1 MRRKNLN
8 GHRNG
13 SRSKLAVAELVRVL
27 DLVERRNCHQFRYVR
42 EVERRNCHQFRYV
55 HEVPPRRGT
64 ALIVVLVVIVLM
76 TLAAYTFSELMIIE
90 RLAADRFGR
99 EAAARAFAD
108 SGVELAA
115 AWIGTPADPGG
126 IPENLY
132 HNPAL
137 FGGVLVRDVEGD
149 RSRGRVSLVAPDTA
163 GAGGGLRAG
172 LIDESSKL
180 NLNALLSFDLDEE
193 QQREMLMYLPQ
204 MTEDIAD
211 AVLDWIDDDDEPRT
225 YGAESESY
233 PDYPARNGPLES
245 IDELL
250 LVAGVMPELLYGED
264 ANRNG
269 MLDPNEDDGDL
280 TAPFDNADGSLDAG
294 WAAYLTVYSRES
306 NLRSDGSA
314 KIDLN
319 QSLLTELY
327 DLLEEEFDADIAKFI
342 TAYRLAGSTNIEVIE
357 TLSPD
362 DDSLKLPAQEVAQ
375 SLFGGGGGT
384 VTRNGLDLSAGASY
398 TFYSIY
404 DLIDAEVEVE
414 INDEE
419 TTLTSPWTSDPG
431 DLAENLP
438 MLFDAFSLGDAE
450 FIEGRL
456 NVNQAPYELLL
467 GLPEMP
473 PELAALIADESLT
486 AANGAMVTDVTR
498 QTTGWLLIN
507 GLTDQ
512 LTLRK
517 LDRYLTVRGSVYRAI
532 SVGHFDQGGPLVRVE
547 AVIDGTLQ
555 PPRVVF
561 QRDLTHL
568 GPGYRIDQ
576 LSQLSAQ

>member
-1 MRRKNLN
+1 MRNRLSDN
-8 GHRNG
+8 RCG
-13 SRSKLAVAELVRVL
+13 SRQPFSRGQSRVGRHDSNCKLQIA
-27 DLVERRNCHQFRYVR
+27 NCKLGIRTFGT
-42 EVERRNCHQFRYV
+42 
-55 HEVPPRRGT
+55 RRGT
-64 ALIVVLVVIVLM
+64 ALIIVLVVIVLM
-76 TLAAYTFSELMIIE
+76 TLAAYTFSELMLVE
-90 RLAADRFGR
+90 RQAAERYGR
-99 EAAARAFAD
+99 DAAARAFAD

-115 AWIGTPADPGG
+115 AWIGTPADVSG

-132 HNPAL
+132 HNPQL
-137 FGGVLVRDVEGD
+137 FGGVLVRDADGD
-149 RSRGRVSLVAPDTA
+149 RSRGRVSLVAPDGSA
-163 GAGGGLRAG
+163 EGGGGLRAG
-172 LIDESSKL
+172 LIDESARL

-211 AVLDWIDDDDEPRT
+211 AILDWIDDDDEPRT

-233 PDYPARNGPLES
+233 PDYLPRNGPLES
-245 IDELL
+245 LDELL
-250 LVAGVMPELLYGED
+250 LVAGVTPELLYGED

-269 MLDPNEDDGDL
+269 MLDPNEDDGAL
-280 TAPFDNADGSLDAG
+280 TAPFDNADGRLDAG
-294 WAAYLTVYSRES
+294 WAAYLTIYSRES

-327 DLLEEEFDADIAKFI
+327 DQLEEEFDADIAQFI
-342 TAYRLAGSTNIEVIE
+342 TAYRLAGSTNIEK
-357 TLSPD
+357 LGSG
-362 DDSLKLPAQEVAQ
+362 DSTGDALTDEELQAGAREVAGA
-375 SLFGGGGGT
+375 LFGGSGGEI
-384 VTRNGLDLSAGASY
+384 TRAGMDLSSGASY
-398 TFYSIY
+398 QFYSIY

-414 INDEE
+414 VEGEE
-419 TTLTSPWTSDPG
+419 TTLTSPWTSDLG
-431 DLAENLP
+431 DLTENLP
-438 MLFDAFSLGDAE
+438 ILFDAFSLGDAE
-450 FIEGRL
+450 FIEGRI
-456 NVNQAPYELLL
+456 NVNQAPYEVLL

-473 PELAALIADESLT
+473 PELAAQIADESLT
-486 AANGAMVTDVTR
+486 AANSAMVTDITR
-498 QTTGWLLIN
+498 QTSGWLLIN
-507 GLTDQ
+507 GLTDL

-517 LDRYLTVRGSVYRAI
+517 LDRYLTVRGNVYRVV

-555 PPRVVF
+555 PPRVIF

>member
-1 MRRKNLN
+1 MSSSRT
-8 GHRNG
+8 G
-13 SRSKLAVAELVRVL
+13 SRSGRLGTASIANCKLQIA
-27 DLVERRNCHQFRYVR
+27 NCRLGT
-42 EVERRNCHQFRYV
+42 CDCG
-55 HEVPPRRGT
+55 PRRGT

-76 TLAAYTFSELMIIE
+76 TLAAYTFSELMIVE
-90 RLAADRFGR
+90 RQAADRFGR

-115 AWIGTPADPGG
+115 AWVGTPADPTG

-137 FGGVLVRDVEGD
+137 FGSVLVRDGEGD
-149 RSRGRVSLVAPDTA
+149 RSRGRVSLVAPDSAADA
-163 GAGGGLRAG
+163 GAALRAG
-172 LIDESSKL
+172 LIDESTRL
-180 NLNALLSFDLDEE
+180 NLNALLSFDLDET

-204 MTEDIAD
+204 MTENIAD
-211 AVLDWIDDDDEPRT
+211 AILDWIDADDTPRT

-233 PDYPARNGPLES
+233 PDYPVRNGPLES
-245 IDELL
+245 LDELL
-250 LVAGVMPELLYGED
+250 QVVGVTPELLYGED

-280 TAPFDNADGSLDAG
+280 TAPFDNADGRLETG
-294 WAAYLTVYSRES
+294 WAAYLTIYSRES
-306 NLRSDGSA
+306 NLRSDGSE

-327 DLLEEEFDADIAKFI
+327 DQLEEEFDADIAQFI
-342 TAYRLAGSTNIEVIE
+342 AAYRLAGSTNVEK
-357 TLSPD
+357 LGSG
-362 DDSLKLPAQEVAQ
+362 DSTGDALTDEQIREPAQALAGA
-375 SLFGGGGGT
+375 LFGSGGA
-384 VTRNGLDLSAGASY
+384 VTRAGLDLSTGASY
-398 TFYSIY
+398 EFYSIY

-414 INDEE
+414 VDGEMA
-419 TTLTSPWTSDPG
+419 TLTSPWTSDPG
-431 DLAENLP
+431 DLTENLP
-438 MLFDAFSLGDAE
+438 ILFDAFTLGDAE
-450 FIEGRL
+450 FIEGRI
-456 NVNQAPYELLL
+456 NVNQAPYEVLL
-467 GLPEMP
+467 GLPDMP
-473 PELAALIADESLT
+473 PELAARIADESLT
-486 AANGAMVTDVTR
+486 AANTAMVTDVTR
-498 QTTGWLLIN
+498 QTSGWLLIN
-507 GLTDQ
+507 GHTDL

-517 LDRYLTVRGSVYRAI
+517 LDRYLTVRGNVYRVI

-547 AVIDGTLQ
+547 AVIDGTLE